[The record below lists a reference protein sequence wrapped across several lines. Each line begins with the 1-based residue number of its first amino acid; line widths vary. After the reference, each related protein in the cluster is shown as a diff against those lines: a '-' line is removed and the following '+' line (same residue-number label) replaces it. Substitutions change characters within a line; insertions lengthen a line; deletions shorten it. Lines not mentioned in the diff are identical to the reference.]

1 MCGRFTQLLTWQQ
14 VHCLYELP
22 PTEVPALLQPR
33 YNGAPTQHF
42 AACRIDAEAV
52 RAVGLLRWG
61 LIPFWAKDVS
71 IGSRLINA
79 RAETVHEKP
88 SFRRSFKSRRCLIPV
103 DGWFEWQSQEGG
115 KQPYFLTSADES
127 PLSFAGLWDSWTQAG
142 QLLETF
148 TIITTQACPDLKEV
162 HHRQPAM
169 IAPQDFHV
177 WLDPETPED
186 LLLQL
191 VRLPHEGPF
200 GRRAVS
206 RRVNNP
212 RNDDAAVLQPWD
224 G

>member
-1 MCGRFTQLLTWQQ
+1 MCGRFTQLRTWQQ
-14 VHCLYELP
+14 VHGLYELP
-22 PTEVPALLQPR
+22 ATEVPTLLQPR

-42 AACRIDAEAV
+42 AVCCMDAEAGK
-52 RAVGLLRWG
+52 AVELLRWG

-88 SFRRSFKSRRCLIPV
+88 SFRRAFKSRRCLIPV

-115 KQPYFLTSADES
+115 KQPYFLTAADES

-142 QLLETF
+142 QSLETF

-162 HHRQPAM
+162 HHRQPA
-169 IAPQDFHV
+169 IVAPQDFHV
-177 WLDPETPED
+177 WLDPETPVD

-191 VRLPHEGPF
+191 VRLPYEGPF

-212 RNDDAAVLQPWD
+212 RNDDSAILQPWD